1 MSYKDRLAN
10 WVEERI
16 FQDDETGK
24 FRIYDPNSD
33 ELESKLFDTEEEIL
47 DVLWDRAIAL
57 DGPTLYGIDV

>member
-1 MSYKDRLAN
+1 MSYKDRLSN

-33 ELESKLFDTEEEIL
+33 ELEDKLFDDKDEIR
-47 DVLWDRAIAL
+47 DVLWDRACAL
-57 DGPTLYGIDV
+57 DGTEIYGVDV